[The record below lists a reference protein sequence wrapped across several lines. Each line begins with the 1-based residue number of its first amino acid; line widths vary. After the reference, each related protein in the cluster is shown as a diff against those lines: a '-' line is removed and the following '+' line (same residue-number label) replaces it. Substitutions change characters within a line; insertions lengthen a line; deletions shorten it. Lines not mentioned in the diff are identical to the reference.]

1 LPRETPTVDRCRDY
15 GKRDRISGRGVPS
28 GNGSCLLHARGRG
41 GSVSDSKYASRCH
54 DGWRALTEEWT
65 HRGGG
70 HVVSGSLLFWCT
82 VYDSSGNQL
91 GAHRRAYGKR
101 DVDGRPRVDY
111 SRATLRPKGDE
122 SKHARTSRLRGP
134 QLARPKRSL
143 LSLHLSVLALFPF
156 TRVTTSPL
164 RHSEIVAP
172 STVEIFVNLGWIE
185 IQKFR
190 SIHISE
196 SVTCKSLYVAKSL
209 GSKVHKTSSPL
220 IAGPYCNTSHRKS
233 RTEKVWIGSG
243 ARSK

>member
-1 LPRETPTVDRCRDY
+1 
-15 GKRDRISGRGVPS
+15 
-28 GNGSCLLHARGRG
+28 
-41 GSVSDSKYASRCH
+41 VSDSKYASRCH

-70 HVVSGSLLFWCT
+70 HVVNGSLLFWCT

-122 SKHARTSRLRGP
+122 SKTRQNIEAEGTATGKTKEEFVITSSFRFGVIP
-134 QLARPKRSL
+134 IHTS
-143 LSLHLSVLALFPF
+143 HD
-156 TRVTTSPL
+156 TTGPL

-172 STVEIFVNLGWIE
+172 TMAEIFVNHAWHE
-185 IQKFR
+185 FR
-190 SIHISE
+190 SIHISK
-196 SVTCKSLYVAKSL
+196 SVTCKSLSVAKSL

-220 IAGPYCNTSHRKS
+220 IAGPYCNTSPRTSH
-233 RTEKVWIGSG
+233 TEKAWIGSG